1 MRMRTFLG
9 MLVVLAGAT
18 VAAGMDVPVAA
29 KRLVVRDDARPR
41 LVLTVKGPIPA
52 PTPGGADDPQLTGAA
67 LEVYGVLGEA
77 VV

>member
-1 MRMRTFLG
+1 MRMLLG